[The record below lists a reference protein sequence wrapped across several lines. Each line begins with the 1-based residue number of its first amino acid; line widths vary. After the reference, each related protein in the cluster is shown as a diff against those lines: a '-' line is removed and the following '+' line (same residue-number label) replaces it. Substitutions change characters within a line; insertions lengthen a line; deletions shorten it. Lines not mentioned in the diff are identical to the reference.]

1 MKIRYSFLGGFIL
14 ILMTFLS
21 CIKTI
26 DGPITVSK
34 PTFTSVEVPLT
45 KDYSQKVYYNLAS
58 KTIVKTVNNYSWD
71 IAFTSN
77 LNKKNKVILN
87 YAYGDICKG
96 MNTTNTN
103 FNTIYTIN
111 FIEANSLKFK
121 YSNHYEAS
129 ANLFDNSLSYFN
141 NELSSNQNVFIVVLE
156 PGRVRK
162 IQILEYTNSKVVF
175 RHGNID
181 NTDTVT
187 VTMPLNPNNNYNY
200 YSFKNKDFVLVEPAN
215 NTSWDIEFT
224 KYTTLLT
231 EFNSTRYYAVTG
243 AIFNPF
249 KNHQYTFLENVNI
262 NDIDLAK
269 ASSQSLKTD
278 LLGIGY
284 SWKKFSSP
292 TNDGFYSIEPR
303 TYIIKEDTK
312 YYTIQFTE
320 FSKLIGGTSEKGYPQ
335 FLQNNL

>member
-1 MKIRYSFLGGFIL
+1 MKMKFSILFFIVFSF
-14 ILMTFLS
+14 TS
-21 CIKTI
+21 CVKVI
-26 DGPITVSK
+26 DGPINVSI
-34 PTFTSVEVPLT
+34 PSFTSAEIPLT
-45 KDYSQKVYYNLAS
+45 KDYSQKVYYNLATKS
-58 KTIVKTVNNYSWD
+58 IVKTTNSLSWD
-71 IAFTSN
+71 IAFTSD
-77 LNKKNKVILN
+77 LTRKGKVILN
-87 YAYGDICKG
+87 YAFGDICKG
-96 MNTTNTN
+96 MNTSNNN
-103 FNTIYTIN
+103 FNTTYTTN
-111 FIEANSLKFK
+111 FIEANALKFK
-121 YSNHYEAS
+121 YANYYELNS
-129 ANLFDNSLSYFN
+129 NLFDNSLSYFN

-162 IQILEYTNSKVVF
+162 IQILEYTNAKVVF

-243 AIFNPF
+243 AIFNPS
-249 KNHQYTFLENVNI
+249 KTLQYTYLENVNI
-262 NDIDLAK
+262 NDVDLAK

-292 TNDGFYSIEPR
+292 TNDGFYAIEPR
-303 TYIIKEDTK
+303 TYIVKDNSK

>member
-1 MKIRYSFLGGFIL
+1 MKIIYGVLFIIIFL
-14 ILMTFLS
+14 TTS
-21 CIKTI
+21 CIKVI
-26 DGPITVSK
+26 DGPINVPIPS
-34 PTFTSVEVPLT
+34 FTSVEIPLT
-45 KDYSQKVYYNLAS
+45 KDYSQKVYYNLATKS
-58 KTIVKTVNNYSWD
+58 IVKTTNTYSWD
-71 IAFTSN
+71 IAFTSD
-77 LNKKNKVILN
+77 LTRKGKVILN

-96 MNTTNTN
+96 MNTSNTN
-103 FNTIYTIN
+103 FNTIYTAAY
-111 FIEANSLKFK
+111 IEANALKFK
-121 YSNHYEAS
+121 YANYYEINS
-129 ANLFDNSLSYFN
+129 NLFDNSLSYFN

-156 PGRVRK
+156 PGRVK
-162 IQILEYTNSKVVF
+162 KVQILEYTNSKVVF

-181 NTDTVT
+181 NTDTST

-200 YSFKNKDFVLVEPAN
+200 YSFKNKDFVLVEPAY

-243 AIFNPF
+243 AIFNPS
-249 KNHQYTFLENVNI
+249 KSTQYTYLENINI

-269 ASSQSLKTD
+269 ATSQSLKTD

-303 TYIIKEDTK
+303 TYIIKDSSK

-320 FSKLIGGTSEKGYPQ
+320 FSKLVGGTSEKGYPQ

>member
-1 MKIRYSFLGGFIL
+1 M
-14 ILMTFLS
+14 
-21 CIKTI
+21 
-26 DGPITVSK
+26 
-34 PTFTSVEVPLT
+34 
-45 KDYSQKVYYNLAS
+45 N
-58 KTIVKTVNNYSWD
+58 
-71 IAFTSN
+71 TSN
-77 LNKKNKVILN
+77 N
-87 YAYGDICKG
+87 
-96 MNTTNTN
+96 N
-103 FNTIYTIN
+103 FNTTYTTN
-111 FIEANSLKFK
+111 FIEANALKFK
-121 YSNHYEAS
+121 YANYYELNS
-129 ANLFDNSLSYFN
+129 NLFDNSLSYFN

-162 IQILEYTNSKVVF
+162 IQILEYTNTKVVF

-243 AIFNPF
+243 AIFNPS
-249 KNHQYTFLENVNI
+249 KTLQYTYLENVNI

-292 TNDGFYSIEPR
+292 TNDGFYAIEPR
-303 TYIIKEDTK
+303 TYIVKDSSK

-320 FSKLIGGTSEKGYPQ
+320 FSKLIGGTTEKGYPQ